1 MNGSA
6 RQLRWLPYAAVVA
19 CGIGAQPALAVDFAR
34 EVRPI
39 LSNHCFP
46 CHGPDAEDRKA
57 DLRFDTPSSAF
68 GSNGAPGPIV
78 PGDPESSVAWNR
90 IISTDPDEQMPP
102 PEAHLELSPE
112 KVAVLREWILEG
124 APWDEH
130 WAFAPI
136 ADPEPPKDLKPLSPI
151 DRFLARAITARDMQE
166 AAQATPRE
174 WIRRVTLDLTGLPP
188 SPEDVTGY
196 LEDSSPAAKS
206 RVVDRLLE
214 SPQFGERMV
223 WEWLDA
229 ARYADSNG
237 YQGDRERTM
246 WPWRDWA
253 VAALNHN
260 MPFDQFTVEQLAGDL
275 VPDARPEQVLAT
287 GFLRNHMING
297 EGGRIPEENR
307 VDYVMD
313 MTETVG
319 TVWLGLT
326 FNCCRCHDHKYDPI
340 PQSDYY
346 RLSAFFNQTP
356 VNGGGGDP
364 QTAPNLAVPSLDQ
377 KLALAQH
384 AAAIAENTQ
393 RIEAYEAENEWPDE
407 EALSAFLNAPVSGRS
422 SDDLEKWATH
432 FDQTKADYS
441 EALRRLKSSREAR
454 DRTQRSVPKVMVM
467 ADRTERRETFILN
480 RGLYNQPGDAVEAGV
495 PTALPPL
502 NDIDAPNRLD
512 LAQWLVRADHPLT
525 ARVTVNRMWQT
536 FFGAGLVRTPGDFG
550 SQGQPPSHPELLD
563 WLARRFI
570 DSGWDVKGLIREMVL
585 SEAYGRSARVSPEAL
600 AVDPEN
606 QWLARAPRHRLP
618 SWMIRDQALAAA
630 GLLSSRL
637 GGAPVNGYQPVG
649 VWEEFTFGKKTYRR
663 DEGEKLYRRS
673 LYTFWRRIIG
683 PTIFFDAAKR
693 QTCEVVPKRT
703 NTPLQA
709 LVTLNGDT
717 YVEAA
722 RWMARR
728 ALEQGDAN
736 DGIEWMFQRLLA
748 RAPEPEE
755 VTLLNQRFQIL
766 LSAYADQPEQAHEL
780 LSVGASPVDPTLNP
794 AAFAA
799 MTAVAN
805 IVLNLDE
812 TLNRP

>member
-1 MNGSA
+1 MIRFARHFIWLSCTTVLFCGPLPPSA
-6 RQLRWLPYAAVVA
+6 T
-19 CGIGAQPALAVDFAR
+19 ALDFAR
-34 EVRPI
+34 DVRPI

-46 CHGPDAEDRKA
+46 CHGPDGTERKA
-57 DLRFDTPSSAF
+57 DLRLDTPT
-68 GSNGAPGPIV
+68 GALGVPGKLGVIV
-78 PGDPESSVAWNR
+78 PNDLETSAAWNR
-90 IISTDPDEQMPP
+90 IISTNPDDQMPP
-102 PEAHLELSPE
+102 PEAHLELSGE
-112 KVAVLREWILEG
+112 QVAVLRDWILDG

-136 ADPEPPKDLKPLSPI
+136 AEVAPPDDPNQLGPI
-151 DRFLARAITARDMQE
+151 DRFLDRAIEYHSLE
-166 AAQATPRE
+166 ATDAATPRE

-275 VPDARPEQVLAT
+275 VPDTRPEQVLAT

-364 QTAPNLAVPSLDQ
+364 QTAPNLAVPSVDQ
-377 KLALAQH
+377 TLALAQH
-384 AAAIAENTQ
+384 AAAIAETTQ
-393 RIEAYEAENEWPDE
+393 RIEAYEAENEWPNE

-422 SDDLEKWATH
+422 NDDLEKWATH
-432 FDQTKADYS
+432 FSQSKADYS
-441 EALRRLKSSREAR
+441 EALRRLKSSREVR
-454 DRTQRSVPKVMVM
+454 DRTQSAVPKVMVM

-502 NDIDAPNRLD
+502 NNIDAPNRLD
-512 LAQWLVRADHPLT
+512 LARWLVRPDHPLT

-570 DSGWDVKGLIREMVL
+570 DSGWDTKGLIREMVL
-585 SEAYGRSARVSPEAL
+585 SEAYGRSARVSPATL

-606 QWLARAPRHRLP
+606 RWLARAPRHRLP

-637 GGAPVNGYQPVG
+637 GGAPVNGYQPDG

-728 ALEQGDAN
+728 ALDQGDTN
-736 DGIEWMFQRLLA
+736 DGIEWIFQRLLA
-748 RAPEPEE
+748 RGPEPEE
-755 VTLLNQRFQIL
+755 VDLLTQRFQIL
-766 LSAYADQPEQAHEL
+766 LSAYADQPEYAREL
-780 LSVGASPVDPTLNP
+780 LSVGASPVHRRHAPHSVGCP
-794 AAFAA
+794 SH
-799 MTAVAN
+799 
-805 IVLNLDE
+805 IW
-812 TLNRP
+812 R